1 MSVTHIKTGMN
12 MDFYNE
18 ENNEYERQT
27 EIQNNLIRLI
37 KVLDECL
44 ENIDSFYC
52 YTLKKQM
59 LAGSNQ
65 N

>member
-1 MSVTHIKTGMN
+1 